1 MSRKILRAA
10 INNDLPGYAC
20 REDPDATR
28 KDNLSMLEKKYLKS
42 DCAFIERNNGGR
54 RLFASVSHQMPVLFF
69 QGKCWTAIQSMM
81 TNGSSFTWLFL
92 IVPWYGLTVDYEFYD
107 FIRRNIKSTKIFD
120 TFLKSN
126 SGDCRRK

>member
-42 DCAFIERNNGGR
+42 DCAFIERNNGGS

-69 QGKCWTAIQSMM
+69 HEKCWTAIQSIMAD
-81 TNGSSFTWLFL
+81 GSS
-92 IVPWYGLTVDYEFYD
+92 LT
-107 FIRRNIKSTKIFD
+107 
-120 TFLKSN
+120 
-126 SGDCRRK
+126 